1 MQTTPGKGK
10 GRRPGRQP
18 THMQTDGDSRP
29 YAARAVHLTPRHR
42 RILSALIDGNRS
54 REEVDA
60 LAGASNGPDEVF
72 RLRRVYGLSVPCE
85 RIDARDRDNRSDQVG
100 IYSLTA
106 RDRIEAR
113 RLLSESSEIKKG
125 GTS

>member
-10 GRRPGRQP
+10 GRRPGKTP
-18 THMQTDGDSRP
+18 AHMQTGGDFRSDV
-29 YAARAVHLTPRHR
+29 ARAVHLTPRHR
-42 RILSALIDGNRS
+42 RILAALLEDRRT

-85 RIDARDRDNRSDQVG
+85 RIDTRDRDNRSVQVG

-125 GTS
+125 GAA